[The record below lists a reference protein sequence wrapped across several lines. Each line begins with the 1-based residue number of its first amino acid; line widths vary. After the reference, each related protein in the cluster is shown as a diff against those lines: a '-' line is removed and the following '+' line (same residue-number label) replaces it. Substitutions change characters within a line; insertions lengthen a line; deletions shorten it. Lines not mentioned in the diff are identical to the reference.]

1 MRITCYG
8 GVGEIG
14 GNKVLLSTANANL
27 FLDFG
32 MSFKKRGEYYEDF
45 LQPRTNNVLRDLLRL
60 GVIPAIDGIY
70 RDDLVQLRDLPEE
83 VPEGVIGLMK
93 SGVKSYQQVLDD
105 LGRPAVDG
113 ILVSHGHVDHY
124 QDLAL
129 LDHRIPVYSG
139 NVTQQLI
146 RIADEIGRGG
156 ISQELV
162 SVKLRF
168 IGELGRTAFFPGA
181 LALRSEAAER
191 RLEVFSDAI
200 DLPGARVTLLPVDHS
215 VPGAS
220 AFYVETDDGK
230 TILYTGDIRFHGRR
244 VDYNER
250 LFAFVESHPVDVMLV
265 EGTRIDR
272 EEPDSEEQV
281 ERECLQVVS
290 QAEGL
295 VLVAFV
301 ALVFALTVVKVTR
314 GDTMHSNDIPD
325 GTVAIVPQEPT
336 E

>member
-129 LDHRIPVYSG
+129 LDH
-139 NVTQQLI
+139 
-146 RIADEIGRGG
+146 
-156 ISQELV
+156 
-162 SVKLRF
+162 
-168 IGELGRTAFFPGA
+168 
-181 LALRSEAAER
+181 
-191 RLEVFSDAI
+191 
-200 DLPGARVTLLPVDHS
+200 
-215 VPGAS
+215 
-220 AFYVETDDGK
+220 
-230 TILYTGDIRFHGRR
+230 
-244 VDYNER
+244 
-250 LFAFVESHPVDVMLV
+250 
-265 EGTRIDR
+265 
-272 EEPDSEEQV
+272 
-281 ERECLQVVS
+281 
-290 QAEGL
+290 
-295 VLVAFV
+295 
-301 ALVFALTVVKVTR
+301 
-314 GDTMHSNDIPD
+314 
-325 GTVAIVPQEPT
+325 
-336 E
+336 